1 MRFHVKH
8 LILAVALLAPLPAL
22 AQQAPQVQ
30 PSDLQQ
36 AGTATAA
43 DLAGLVVNLRAQL
56 LADQR
61 EIASLQQQ
69 IATAKAAPKLEPPK

>member
-1 MRFHVKH
+1 MKH
-8 LILAVALLAPLPAL
+8 FVLAAALLAPLPVM

-43 DLAGLVVNLRAQL
+43 DFAGLVVNLRAQL

-61 EIASLQQQ
+61 EMASLHQQLD
-69 IATAKAAPKLEPPK
+69 AAKAVPKPEPPK